1 MHFSSIA
8 RQPQRQRR
16 PREVKHLDLLLS
28 PELDREPTAQN
39 IISLIAGAVTIVDH
53 VTKTE
58 AVLETTGT
66 TTIAQLDEAEA
77 GIATATVTETKESVA
92 TMTTGIEDAS
102 PMQWTTTRGHA
113 LGSVLRDA
121 HAHDHPRA
129 SNAAVA
135 HAHLHA
141 LVPTLGARDL
151 EALVPIGRMAK
162 HMALKMTS
170 SMRLT
175 SSWTMQEHMPLL
187 RTTPTMSRRKVQ
199 SA

>member
-16 PREVKHLDLLLS
+16 SREVKHLDPLLS

-39 IISLIAGAVTIVDH
+39 IASLIAGAVTIVDH

-58 AVLETTGT
+58 VVLETTGT

-92 TMTTGIEDAS
+92 TTTTGIEDAS

-129 SNAAVA
+129 TDAAVA
-135 HAHLHA
+135 PAHLHA

-151 EALVPIGRMAK
+151 EALVPIGRVAK

-170 SMRLT
+170 TMRVTLL
-175 SSWTMQEHMPLL
+175 WTMQEHL
-187 RTTPTMSRRKVQ
+187 
-199 SA
+199 